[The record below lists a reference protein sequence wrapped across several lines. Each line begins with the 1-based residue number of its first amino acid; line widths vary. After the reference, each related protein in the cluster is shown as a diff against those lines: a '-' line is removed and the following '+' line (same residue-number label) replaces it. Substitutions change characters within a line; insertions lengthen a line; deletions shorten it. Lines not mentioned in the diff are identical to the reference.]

1 MPFRVVIPARYDSS
15 RLPGKVLL
23 PLAGKPMLQWVHE
36 RARDSKAAEV
46 IIATDDE
53 RIAEAARGFT
63 ADVALTG
70 RTHVS
75 GTDRIAEVAAT
86 RGWRD
91 DDIVVNVQG
100 DEPLIPP
107 AVIDQVAAL
116 LHAHARADIATLAAR
131 IDQVA
136 DLNDPNNVKVACD
149 ASGRALY
156 FSRAPIP
163 WNRDAV
169 NTLTPASLRL
179 IVSDCCDLGL
189 LALRET
195 SLSPTEPTAGEF
207 FMTLSPTGAGPG
219 LSRLDLLRA
228 VEGEL
233 APDRDALDVLLATFP
248 AGTVAGAPKLRA
260 IEILDRLEPEARGP
274 YAGATGY
281 LSFTG
286 DLDACITIRTLV
298 ARETASG
305 REVSVTAGAG
315 IVADSDPESERL
327 ETENKAAGLL
337 AAVALA
343 ERLEGR
349 S

>member
-36 RARDSKAAEV
+36 RARDSKATEV
-46 IIATDDE
+46 VIATDDE
-53 RIAEAARGFT
+53 RIAEAARGFA
-63 ADVALTG
+63 ADVVMTG

-75 GTDRIAEVAAT
+75 GTDRIAEVAAA
-86 RGWRD
+86 RGWQD

-131 IDQVA
+131 IDQVV

-169 NTLTPASLRL
+169 NTLTPASLRH
-179 IVSDCCDLGL
+179 IGIYAYRVA
-189 LALRET
+189 ALRRLA
-195 SLSPTEPTAGEF
+195 SLPA
-207 FMTLSPTGAGPG
+207 
-219 LSRLDLLRA
+219 SRLEQIEKLEQLRA
-228 VEGEL
+228 LENGM
-233 APDRDALDVLLATFP
+233 
-248 AGTVAGAPKLRA
+248 
-260 IEILDRLEPEARGP
+260 EIR
-274 YAGATGY
+274 
-281 LSFTG
+281 
-286 DLDACITIRTLV
+286 
-298 ARETASG
+298 
-305 REVSVTAGAG
+305 
-315 IVADSDPESERL
+315 
-327 ETENKAAGLL
+327 
-337 AAVALA
+337 VALA
-343 ERLEGR
+343 CERPLADVNTAADLER
-349 S
+349 AERALSVRP